1 MFSNVKK
8 ALKRACF
15 VLQKSQESLIDTTNS
30 YKDIVPSIF
39 DCSVVPKAVVTAAAS
54 TAATTVTAAASTAA
68 AAATTVAAADFAT
81 PTDAGGRMEA
91 ILARLVSDYRAI
103 FAIEEQVEGG
113 TYSR

>member
-39 DCSVVPKAVVTAAAS
+39 DCSVVPKAVVTA
-54 TAATTVTAAASTAA
+54 AATTVTAAASTAA